1 MERRAV
7 REDELWGR
15 SLAGDGQSFGVLFER
30 HGGRV
35 FRHACRVVASR
46 HDAEDVTAAAF
57 LELWRRRRDVRLV
70 EGSVLPWLLVTTGN
84 LARNSVRSTRRYR
97 EFIARLPHEG
107 TAPDAAEVALG
118 RSVLGLDADLRAAL
132 LGLDEVDLHLVALV
146 ALEDYPIAEAARVLK
161 LTPAAAKSRLHR
173 ARHRLRGVLGPKG
186 VVPEPNATAGGAL

>member
-1 MERRAV
+1 VEGRGV
-7 REDELWGR
+7 SEDELWGR
-15 SLAGDGQSFGVLFER
+15 SLAGDGQAFGVLFER

-35 FRHACRVVASR
+35 FRHACRLVTTQ

-57 LELWRRRRDVRLV
+57 LELWRRRSDVRLV

-84 LARNSVRSTRRYR
+84 VARNSVRSTRRYR
-97 EFIARLPHEG
+97 EFLARLPREA
-107 TAPDAAEVALG
+107 TAPDAAEVALD

-146 ALEDYPIAEAARVLK
+146 ALEDYPIADAARVLK

-173 ARHRLRGVLGPKG
+173 ARHRLRAVLGPHSTT
-186 VVPEPNATAGGAL
+186 PEPNATAGGAL